1 MYIYFITKAIY
12 YPSYHY
18 FVVTHA
24 LWHMMYGYHK
34 VIAVITGREQC
45 FYD

>member
-1 MYIYFITKAIY
+1 MYTYFITKAIY

-24 LWHMMYGYHK
+24 LWHMMYGYHC
-34 VIAVITGREQC
+34 GDNREGTM
-45 FYD
+45 FL